1 MKKNLILICTAL
13 FFAANACFAQS
24 SQTLIRFNESILPYN
39 GGLLIPNF
47 GSKTLKS
54 AHTEAKGYIL
64 YYKDEELKSFIP
76 ADGYLKHPTAMAVYN
91 NKLYICNSTNIV
103 VYNLQKKTKPQIIK
117 FATKDKAINDIVL
130 KGDTLYVSAT
140 DTDSIYKIDL
150 KAKKLKPQKWL
161 SIPSPNGI
169 TIYENTMYIAS
180 IPKDYK
186 NINSENVV
194 YVIKDINSPM
204 VEKLNNAPALYDG
217 IAVSDDG
224 KTVYVSDWHSAS
236 VIAIDTETKLE
247 KPVFIQ
253 NGMTPADIALEG
265 TKLFIPDML
274 NHRVILF
281 DLQSGKTNIIQ

>member
-1 MKKNLILICTAL
+1 MKKYFVLVFTAL
-13 FFAANACFAQS
+13 LFAANASLA
-24 SQTLIRFNESILPYN
+24 QTLIRFNESVLPYN

-54 AHTEAKGYIL
+54 AQEEAKGYVL
-64 YYKDEELKSFIP
+64 YYKDEELKPFIP
-76 ADGYLKHPTAMAVYN
+76 ADGYLNHPTAMAVYN
-91 NKLYICNSTNIV
+91 NKLFICNSTNIV

-117 FATKDKAINDIVL
+117 FTTKDKAINDLFL
-130 KGDTLYVSAT
+130 KDDTLYVSAT
-140 DTDSIYKIDL
+140 DTDTIYKINL
-150 KAKKLKPQKWL
+150 KTKKLKPQKW
-161 SIPSPNGI
+161 ITVPSPNGI
-169 TIYENTMYIAS
+169 AIYENTMYIAS

-194 YVIKDINSPM
+194 YVIKDINSPV

-217 IAVSDDG
+217 IAVSADG
-224 KTVYVSDWHSAS
+224 KIVYVSDWHSSS

-265 TKLFIPDML
+265 TKLYIPDL
-274 NHRVILF
+274 VNHRVILF
-281 DLQSGKTNIIQ
+281 DIQSGKTNIIQ